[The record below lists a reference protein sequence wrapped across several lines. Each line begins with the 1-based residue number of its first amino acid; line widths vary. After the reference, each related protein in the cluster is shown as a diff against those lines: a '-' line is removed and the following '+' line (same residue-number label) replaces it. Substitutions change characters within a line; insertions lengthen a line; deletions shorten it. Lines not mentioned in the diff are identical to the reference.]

1 VAVPLLTAPP
11 EKEVWKFAPFIVNR
25 SRSLTVNQQPKQGGN
40 MKNRKMMLVKI
51 LLSFMIVFAFAFQ
64 AQAGEVYKLALSLAI
79 TGPTSDAGNPYS
91 KGVADYFQ
99 YVNDMKLLGD
109 AKIDCTIRDDQYK
122 TDVTKRNF
130 EDFIDM
136 GIVFYLNYSTGST
149 LALKRDFEEEQM
161 PTIPASFHAG
171 NLIDSNYIFLPIA
184 SYSAQAIGLAEY
196 VVNNHKGATPRVA
209 MFLHPSAFGRGPL
222 SDVEKAVKAGLD
234 MEIVEVVEHGK
245 NLDNTA
251 MLKRLQSKGV
261 QYVISQ
267 TIQSPV
273 ATMIKDAK
281 RLGIAADSFGQ
292 KGKITFLGC
301 HYTGGNDLIALAGS
315 AAENYFWTTSYIV
328 TSEPGVGTDAQ
339 LALAK
344 RYGRDDK
351 AANSHNYANGVMVAQ
366 VAAEVIRRA
375 QAKGKKVTKETL
387 YEELLQMNGMNAFY
401 PVTTVGPVTY
411 SKTDHAGV
419 DTLQLYS
426 VQNGNFKSMGKPFIP
441 EYTSKIK

>member
-1 VAVPLLTAPP
+1 
-11 EKEVWKFAPFIVNR
+11 
-25 SRSLTVNQQPKQGGN
+25 
-40 MKNRKMMLVKI
+40 MKNRKRMLFKI
-51 LLSFMIVFAFAFQ
+51 TLAFMIVFAFAFQ
-64 AQAGEVYKLALSLAI
+64 AQAETYKLALSLAI

-91 KGVADYFQ
+91 KGVEDYFR
-99 YVNDMKLLGD
+99 YVNDMKLLGND
-109 AKIDCTIRDDQYK
+109 KIDCTIRDDQYK

-130 EDFIDM
+130 EDFLDM

-171 NLIDSNYIFLPIA
+171 NLDNSNYIFLPIA

-196 VVNNHKGATPRVA
+196 IVRNHKGATPRVA

-222 SDVEKAVKAGLD
+222 SDVQKAVKAGLD
-234 MEIVEVVEHGK
+234 MNIVEVVEHGK
-245 NLDNTA
+245 DLDNTA

-273 ATMIKDAK
+273 ATMIKDAS
-281 RLGIAADSFGQ
+281 RLGMVAKEFGQ
-292 KGKITFLGC
+292 KGKITFTGC
-301 HYTGGNDLIALAGS
+301 HYTGGNDLVALAGS
-315 AAENYFWTTSYIV
+315 AAENYYWTTSYIV
-328 TSEPGVGTDAQ
+328 TSEPGAGTNAQ

-344 RYGRDDK
+344 KYGRDDK

-366 VAAEVIRRA
+366 VAAECIRRA
-375 QAKGKKVTKETL
+375 KAKGNKITRETL
-387 YEELLQMNGMNAFY
+387 YAELLQMNGMNAFY

-411 SKTDHAGV
+411 SKTDQAGV
-419 DTLQLYS
+419 DTLQMYS
-426 VQNGNFKSMGKPFIP
+426 VQNGNFVSVGKPFIP